1 MIEGIN
7 DTRSPPLGL
16 IGKSFK
22 SKLISENHRIMI
34 YVSIPVHTSIPTI
47 LNQIENIQKHL
58 HSHIVLHVSAN
69 ADFSK
74 QELMRCIREKKYS
87 QPVSVNPVSVSTVWG
102 GIIKAHLEN
111 IKFIGSLTDEP
122 NAKVVF
128 HSSNDMVVK
137 KGLTEYLEGKN
148 SLFNLRYIDRP
159 GHWWP
164 GNVALGDFRLT
175 RILAK
180 LGSGRV
186 VASQIEGSMYPLRL
200 LTLISDLIEQENLL
214 DNNLFYPR
222 EEIFFSSIAYAL
234 GERPEGDPYIFSEVH
249 RFDYVNWKVWNK
261 IDKIFPSMFREFA
274 KKGTNFLL
282 FRSKF
287 YKIRIG
293 DVFAVRRNL
302 IKSIDLRDG
311 DNNFF
316 LYKDPAIIFGVKR
329 VGLSL
334 DDPIRQA
341 INKLD

>member
-1 MIEGIN
+1 M
-7 DTRSPPLGL
+7 
-16 IGKSFK
+16 
-22 SKLISENHRIMI
+22 
-34 YVSIPVHTSIPTI
+34 
-47 LNQIENIQKHL
+47 
-58 HSHIVLHVSAN
+58 
-69 ADFSK
+69 
-74 QELMRCIREKKYS
+74 
-87 QPVSVNPVSVSTVWG
+87 
-102 GIIKAHLEN
+102 
-111 IKFIGSLTDEP
+111 
-122 NAKVVF
+122 
-128 HSSNDMVVK
+128 
-137 KGLTEYLEGKN
+137 
-148 SLFNLRYIDRP
+148 
-159 GHWWP
+159 
-164 GNVALGDFRLT
+164 GDFRLT

-200 LTLISDLIEQENLL
+200 LMLISDLIEQENLL

-302 IKSIDLRDG
+302 IKSIDLRDD

>member
-1 MIEGIN
+1 
-7 DTRSPPLGL
+7 
-16 IGKSFK
+16 
-22 SKLISENHRIMI
+22 MI

-47 LNQIENIQKHL
+47 LNQIENIQRRL
-58 HSHIVLHVSAN
+58 YSHIVLHVSAN

-74 QELMRCIREKKYS
+74 QELVRSLTEKKYS
-87 QPVSVNPVSVSTVWG
+87 QPVTVNPISVSTAWG

-111 IKFIGSLTDEP
+111 IKFIGTLTNEP
-122 NAKVVF
+122 KAKVVF
-128 HSSNDMVVK
+128 HASNDMIVK
-137 KGLTEYLEGKN
+137 EGLTEYLEGKKN
-148 SLFNLRYIDRP
+148 LFNLRYIDRP

-164 GNVALGDFRLT
+164 GNLALKDFRLT
-175 RILAK
+175 RTLAK

-186 VASQIEGSMYPLRL
+186 IASQIEGSMYPLSL
-200 LTLISDLIEQENLL
+200 LKSISDLIEQENLL
-214 DNNLFYPR
+214 DSDLFYPR
-222 EEIFFSSIAYAL
+222 EEFFFPSIAYAF
-234 GERPEGDPYIFSEVH
+234 GERPESDPYVFSEVH

-261 IDKIFPSMFREFA
+261 VEKICPNMFRDFT
-274 KKGTNFLL
+274 KKLTNFLL

-287 YKIRIG
+287 YKIRIE
-293 DVFAVRRNL
+293 DVSAVRNNL
-302 IKSIDLRDG
+302 IKPLDLRDG